1 MADLP
6 QTRQSLLIR
15 LQDSASDTAWSEF
28 VEVYEQAIY
37 AYARRRG
44 LQDADAWDV
53 TQGVLAAVEKKIS
66 EWQHGAD
73 RGSFRGWLFR
83 VARNIAVDKISSQSR
98 RAVGSGDSRVAR
110 ALAEHADRSQQQSSM
125 FWYDYRRK
133 LLHWAA
139 NRVKSDYQESSWQAF
154 WLTAVEGQK
163 AEVVASKLGMSIGS
177 VYAAKFRI
185 VKRIRQVVS
194 TLDDKEYFDGE
205 IETRE
210 LGI

>member
-1 MADLP
+1 MTDLP

-15 LQDSASDTAWSEF
+15 LQDSASDSAWSEF

-66 EWQHGAD
+66 DWQLGSE

-83 VARNIAVDKISSQSR
+83 VARNIAVDKISAQSK
-98 RAVGSGDSRVAR
+98 RAVASGDTRVAKV
-110 ALAEHADRSQQQSSM
+110 LAEHADESQQQSNL

-139 NRVKSDYQESSWQAF
+139 NRVKPDFKEKSWQAF

-163 AEVVASKLGMSIGS
+163 ADAVASQLGMSAGS

-185 VKRIRQVVS
+185 VKRIRQLVA

-205 IETRE
+205 FETRD
-210 LGI
+210 LGT